1 MPVEESGTP
10 KRPRTARASERLARL
25 LVIVPYLVEHPGTP
39 VSEAARLFEVDE
51 EALIDDLRVL
61 FMSGLPPYSPGDLI
75 DVDIQDGRVWITMA
89 DYFARPLRL
98 TRNEA
103 LSLYLQGTAVAGT
116 PGLPEAAALQSALVK
131 LRDGLGPEALGHAA
145 DRVEAAEAG
154 RPVGVLDDVRRAAA
168 SRSRIEIE
176 YLSATGEISERRID
190 PEEVFSALGNWYVA
204 AWDGRSDAERL
215 FRADRIRRV
224 RPTTER
230 FEPRGLSGAG
240 RALYTPSDHDV
251 EIRLLLGP
259 DARWVAEYHPVA
271 ATVEREGGELEVTL
285 PARELDWAAKLVL
298 RVAPQAKVLEPPE
311 LAERVRELAR
321 AMRKQHE

>member
-1 MPVEESGTP
+1 MPVEKSRSAD
-10 KRPRTARASERLARL
+10 RPRAARASERLARL

-39 VSEAARLFEVDE
+39 VVEAARLFEVDE
-51 EALIDDLRVL
+51 QALIDDLRVL

-103 LSLYLQGTAVAGT
+103 LTLYLQGTAVAGT
-116 PGLPEAAALQSALVK
+116 PGLPEAAPLQSALVK

-145 DRVEAAEAG
+145 DCVEAAEAG
-154 RPVGVLDDVRRAAA
+154 RPVEVLDDVRRAAA
-168 SRSRIEIE
+168 NRSRIEIE

-204 AWDGRSDAERL
+204 AWDDRSDAERL
-215 FRADRIRRV
+215 FRADRIRWV

-240 RALYTPSDHDV
+240 RPLYTPTERDV
-251 EIRLLLGP
+251 EVRLLLQP

-285 PARELDWAAKLVL
+285 LARELDWAAKLVL
-298 RVAPQAKVLEPPE
+298 RVAPQAQVLDPPE
-311 LAERVRELAR
+311 LADRVRELAR
-321 AMRKQHE
+321 AMRKRHK

>member
-1 MPVEESGTP
+1 MPVEASGTP
-10 KRPRTARASERLARL
+10 NRPRAARASERLARL
-25 LVIVPYLVEHPGTP
+25 LVIVPYLVEHPGTA
-39 VSEAARLFEVDE
+39 VAEAARLFEIDE

-103 LSLYLQGTAVAGT
+103 LSLFLQGTAVAGT
-116 PGLPEAAALQSALVK
+116 PGLHEAASLRSALVK

-145 DRVEAAEAG
+145 DRVEATDAG

-168 SRSRIEIE
+168 SHSRIEIE
-176 YLSATGEISERRID
+176 YLSATGETSERRID

-204 AWDGRSDAERL
+204 AWDDRSDAERL

-224 RPTTER
+224 RPTSER
-230 FEPRGLSGAG
+230 FEPRGLTGAG
-240 RALYTPSDHDV
+240 RALYTPSEHDV
-251 EIRLLLGP
+251 EVRLLLRP

-271 ATVEREGGELEVTL
+271 STVEREGGELEVTM

-298 RVAPQAKVLEPPE
+298 RVAPQAQVLDPPE
-311 LAERVRELAR
+311 LAGRVRDLAR
-321 AMRKQHE
+321 AMRKRHE